1 MQKGFRIFSVTLAV
15 ILAVYFSWAGYGRKR
30 LPVDIH
36 LHLDTTFD
44 IHANTGNGSILGI
57 SPYMM
62 PIDYASKQ
70 HFLNKL
76 DGYMQAAALKGWLTQ
91 KTTVV
96 FPEYI
101 GTWLLIEGEKNT
113 IYEAASIKKAMT
125 TYIGSNFFMYL
136 RDWFTAPDEA
146 EDKLL
151 HSLFSS
157 KGVSMARIYQ
167 DVFGDLSKKYG
178 VSIVGGSILLPNPV
192 IENGRIRIR
201 MGPLHNVS
209 AVFNADG
216 SIQPALVHKSFPTAE
231 EKPFVAKAPS
241 NQNPVFNL
249 PSGKTS
255 VLVCSDA
262 WFPESY
268 TSMKN
273 HDPQL
278 ILVPSFTSGN
288 NNMDQPWTGY
298 SGFPM
303 PEGASRSD
311 SGRITLRDAWLKY
324 TIPSRIKQ
332 TTAQY
337 GMIVPLRGKLWD
349 LGSDGEIIAVAG
361 DSVYSSRK
369 SQGAAMVN
377 LWIGNPSH

>member
-1 MQKGFRIFSVTLAV
+1 
-15 ILAVYFSWAGYGRKR
+15 
-30 LPVDIH
+30 
-36 LHLDTTFD
+36 
-44 IHANTGNGSILGI
+44 
-57 SPYMM
+57 
-62 PIDYASKQ
+62 
-70 HFLNKL
+70 
-76 DGYMQAAALKGWLTQ
+76 
-91 KTTVV
+91 
-96 FPEYI
+96 
-101 GTWLLIEGEKNT
+101 
-113 IYEAASIKKAMT
+113 MT
-125 TYIGSNFFMYL
+125 TTKS
-136 RDWFTAPDEA
+136 
-146 EDKLL
+146 K
-151 HSLFSS
+151 HSYSS
-157 KGVSMARIYQ
+157 SR
-167 DVFGDLSKKYG
+167 
-178 VSIVGGSILLPNPV
+178 PN
-192 IENGRIRIR
+192 
-201 MGPLHNVS
+201 GPLHNVA

-288 NNMDQPWTGY
+288 NNMDHPWTGY

-303 PEGASRSD
+303 PQDASRSD

-324 TIPSRIKQ
+324 TIASRIKQ

-361 DSVYSSRK
+361 DSVYTSRK

-377 LWIGNPSH
+377 LWIGDASH